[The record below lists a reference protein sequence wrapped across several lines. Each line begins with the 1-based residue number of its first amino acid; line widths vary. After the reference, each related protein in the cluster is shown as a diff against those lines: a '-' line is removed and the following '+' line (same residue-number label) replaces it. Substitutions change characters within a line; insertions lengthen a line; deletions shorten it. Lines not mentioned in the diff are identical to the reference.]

1 MGPGTVTGNKA
12 MRGDGRQRAGF
23 TLVEIMVVM
32 AIVVTLLAI
41 AVPFYTTSIVRAKE
55 AVLMNNLFTMRSVI
69 DQYTYDR
76 EEPPQSLEDLV
87 REGYLR
93 DVPLD
98 PFTESRD
105 SWEVITDSGP
115 TGQSG
120 VFDIRSGS
128 DRTGL
133 GGTAYNEW

>member
-1 MGPGTVTGNKA
+1 MRLRGN
-12 MRGDGRQRAGF
+12 RNSGF

-87 REGYLR
+87 RDGYLR
-93 DVPLD
+93 EVPLD

-120 VFDIRSGS
+120 VFDVRSGS
-128 DRTGL
+128 DRVGL
-133 GGTAYNEW
+133 SGSPYNEW

>member
-1 MGPGTVTGNKA
+1 MQSIRN
-12 MRGDGRQRAGF
+12 RESGF

-76 EEPPQSLEDLV
+76 EEPPQGLDDLV

-93 DVPLD
+93 EVPLD

-105 SWEVITDSGP
+105 TWEIITDSGP

-120 VFDIRSGS
+120 VFDVRSGS
-128 DRTGL
+128 DRESLSGSP
-133 GGTAYNEW
+133 YNEW

>member
-1 MGPGTVTGNKA
+1 
-12 MRGDGRQRAGF
+12 MRAFQHRRAGF

-93 DVPLD
+93 EVPLD

-120 VFDIRSGS
+120 VFDVRSGS

-133 GGTAYNEW
+133 GGTAYKEW

>member
-1 MGPGTVTGNKA
+1 
-12 MRGDGRQRAGF
+12 MRIVQQQRSGF

-105 SWEVITDSGP
+105 NWEVITDSGP

-120 VFDIRSGS
+120 VFDVRSGS
-128 DRTGL
+128 DRISL
-133 GGTAYNEW
+133 NGTAYNEW